1 MNDDQVRCVGVE
13 HMDAGQNIG
22 GCVSPVQK
30 AYHSDE
36 NIIPFKLRGSQQV
49 SVGIEGGHNQEQ
61 CHTGIEEY
69 NIFVKVFPVFKE
81 QPDENGSNVSKPE
94 KIGDD
99 KIFTEWD
106 EVIQWEMDHMVGQAL
121 PILEPDKPCNVYCKI
136 QDCPCM
142 RIVF

>member
-1 MNDDQVRCVGVE
+1 MTREHRTVHFLYRKSLKVNDGQVRCDGVE
-13 HMDAGQNIG
+13 HMDAGQDIG

-69 NIFVKVFPVFKE
+69 NIFVKVSRSLKNS
-81 QPDENGSNVSKPE
+81 QMK
-94 KIGDD
+94 
-99 KIFTEWD
+99 TAA
-106 EVIQWEMDHMVGQAL
+106 M
-121 PILEPDKPCNVYCKI
+121 
-136 QDCPCM
+136 
-142 RIVF
+142 